1 MTTMTTMKKYGAAAL
16 LALALLTGCTEGK
29 HEQAA
34 PTDEVEPLQVTAWSD
49 KTEVYF
55 EADPPEAGKKGGI
68 LIHLT
73 RLTDFKPVTEG
84 ALTVTLRPATGSPL
98 TVTLPKP
105 ERPGIY
111 RAELTPAVAGEAVLE
126 LAPEGKGFADR
137 IVIHGITVAA
147 KGEKPKN
154 GHGDHGHDSDGKDP
168 AGKAAKHGEKE
179 GAHGDH
185 GDHDEQGEH
194 GDHDDHAHGT
204 AGEAEVVFGSGG
216 AISFLKEQQWVVDF
230 MVGRPERRALAAGFS
245 AAGELVPQSNAEA
258 TVSAPLAG
266 VLSVSRTL
274 PFVGQRVAKGQV
286 VAVIEPPTRPDGGIG
301 QLSSAYGEAK
311 SRLNLAQLE
320 YDRAKRLHEA
330 KIAPKKRVEE
340 AEAALESARAVLA
353 PLEKS
358 VKSVS
363 GANGGRIEVRAPI
376 SGTVVEVAAGNGRGV
391 EAGQPIVRIANT
403 GTLWLKTSI
412 PAMEAGKLPAKPD
425 AAFTVAGMTEEFAAP
440 TLVSVGDMLDPQTRT
455 LPVIFAVP
463 NPGGRLKA
471 GMFATVTVRTGS
483 VAEALTL
490 PKEALFDD
498 EGRWFVFIHT
508 TGERFD
514 RREVKVGI
522 QDRGIVQITDGLKE
536 HERVVV
542 RGSYY
547 VKQAA
552 AMAKGGDAHAGHA
565 H

>member
-1 MTTMTTMKKYGAAAL
+1 MITLTTMKKYGALVL
-16 LALALLTGCTEGK
+16 LALALLTGCSREK
-29 HEQAA
+29 HKAEA
-34 PTDEVEPLQVTAWSD
+34 PAEEAEPLKVTAWSD
-49 KTEVYF
+49 KTDVYF
-55 EADPPEAGKKGGI
+55 EADPPQAGKKGGI

-73 RLTDFKPVTEG
+73 RLSDFKPVTEG
-84 ALTVTLRPATGSPL
+84 PL
-98 TVTLPKP
+98 TVTLKPATGAPQTITLPKP
-105 ERPGIY
+105 VRPGIY
-111 RAELTPAVAGEAVLE
+111 RAELTPPTAGPAVLE
-126 LAPEGKGFADR
+126 LVPGGKGFDDR
-137 IVIHGITVAA
+137 IVIPGIAVAA
-147 KGEKPKN
+147 PGEQPKP
-154 GHGDHGHDSDGKDP
+154 
-168 AGKAAKHGEKE
+168 
-179 GAHGDH
+179 DH
-185 GDHDEQGEH
+185 GDGGKPAPKVDG
-194 GDHDDHAHGT
+194 A
-204 AGEAEVVFGSGG
+204 AEVVFGGDG

-230 MVGRPERRALAAGFS
+230 MVAKPQRRSLAAGFS

-258 TVSAPLAG
+258 TVSAPLSG

-320 YDRAKRLHEA
+320 YDRAVRLHEA

-340 AEAALESARAVLA
+340 AEATLQSARAVMA

-358 VKSVS
+358 MNSVS
-363 GANGGRIEVRAPI
+363 GANGGRIEVRAPMA
-376 SGTVVEVAAGNGRGV
+376 GTVVEVAAGNGRGV

-412 PAMEAGKLPAKPD
+412 PAVEAGKLPAKPN
-425 AAFTVAGMTEEFAAP
+425 ATFTVTGMEGEFPAAN
-440 TLVSVGDMLDPQTRT
+440 LVSVGDMLDPQTRT

-483 VAEALTL
+483 VADVLSV

-498 EGRWFVFIHT
+498 EGRWFVFVHS
-508 TGERFD
+508 TGEAFD
-514 RREVKVGI
+514 RREVKIGVEDAGF
-522 QDRGIVQITDGLKE
+522 VQVAGGLKE
-536 HERVVV
+536 DERVVT
-542 RGSYY
+542 RGAYY
-547 VKQAA
+547 VKRAESA
-552 AMAKGGDAHAGHA
+552 AKGGADQGHA